1 MKKMVKDAGVE
12 RQFEI
17 ASAATSTEE
26 WGNPV
31 YPPARRK
38 LAEHGIRCDGKTAR
52 QMSRADYDYYDLIIA
67 MDHSNLRGIQ
77 RIIGADSQNKVSLL
91 MDHTD
96 HPHDVADPWYT
107 GNFDTTWEDVNAG
120 CAALLHELCR
130 TA

>member
-1 MKKMVKDAGVE
+1 MSQSDGGVCDEEDGE
-12 RQFEI
+12 RCRI
-17 ASAATSTEE
+17 GASTEE

-38 LAEHGIRCDGKTAR
+38 LAENGICCEGKTAR

-77 RIIGADSQNKVSLL
+77 RIIGADFQNKVSLL

-96 HPHDVADPWYT
+96 HYPGAKFLADDVISVLEIP
-107 GNFDTTWEDVNAG
+107 
-120 CAALLHELCR
+120 
-130 TA
+130 

>member
-96 HPHDVADPWYT
+96 HPHDVADPWYA
-107 GNFDTTWEDVNAG
+107 GNFDATWEDVTAG
-120 CAALLHELCR
+120 FAALLRELCR